1 MSLTSPSDQPE
12 QTEPPTAIIY
22 LPRRDAP
29 MKTRLLT
36 CLLAHL
42 HKDLKPLRP
51 LQADDADLFYSD
63 TPKIIHQID
72 LDPESSDAY
81 DHRLFDISKLHFI
94 EINITAWK
102 ESDGYMMEASAR
114 CADSKGRTISYMW
127 EDLDVS
133 LKPPVVELVDNLSWN
148 GILRRFR
155 DFAKSHF
162 NEFGEEIG
170 LQAEA
175 ERTSIP
181 S

>member
-1 MSLTSPSDQPE
+1 MSLTPPGDQPE
-12 QTEPPTAIIY
+12 QTELPTAIIY

-42 HKDLKPLRP
+42 HKDIKPLGP
-51 LQADDADLFYSD
+51 LQSDDADLFYSE

-81 DHRLFDISKLHFI
+81 DHRLFDIAKLHFI

-102 ESDGYMMEASAR
+102 ENDGYMMEASAR

-133 LKPPVVELVDNLSWN
+133 LKPPAAERDLSWE
-148 GILRRFR
+148 GILRWFR
-155 DFAKSHF
+155 ESAKSRF

-170 LQAEA
+170 LAVELDK
-175 ERTSIP
+175 P
-181 S
+181 

>member
-1 MSLTSPSDQPE
+1 
-12 QTEPPTAIIY
+12 
-22 LPRRDAP
+22 
-29 MKTRLLT
+29 MKSRLLT

-42 HKDLKPLRP
+42 QKDLKPLGP
-51 LQADDADLFYSD
+51 LQADDADLFHSD

-81 DHRLFDISKLHFI
+81 DHRLFDIAKLHFI

-102 ESDGYMMEASAR
+102 ESDGYMMEASVR
-114 CADSKGRTISYMW
+114 CADSKGRTISFQW
-127 EDLDVS
+127 VDLDVS
-133 LKPPVVELVDNLSWN
+133 LKPPAVELEDNLSWN

-155 DFAKSHF
+155 EFAKSQF

-170 LQAEA
+170 LPVEP
-175 ERTSIP
+175 ERIQIP